1 MLTVLCAWQ
10 DFAFCRRVAFEF
22 VRNDDTRRVAQVVHE
37 LAEKAFRSMP
47 IATTLH
53 QDIKGKTVLIDGAPK
68 IMMLSFDR
76 ENDFIQKPLVAA
88 LRLLSAYGVCKI
100 LPESQRPLAY
110 RFVGDDDAARSEHFF
125 DIAKTQRKTKI
136 HPDRMADN
144 LGRIAEAAV
153 NIGI

>member
-1 MLTVLCAWQ
+1 
-10 DFAFCRRVAFEF
+10 
-22 VRNDDTRRVAQVVHE
+22 
-37 LAEKAFRSMP
+37 MP

-110 RFVGDDDAARSEHFF
+110 RFIGDDDAARSGHFF

-153 NIGI
+153 NIGIWHPTILRNIGYAR